1 MSTLANYLDLTKPR
15 ILPMVLLS
23 GLPAIILASDGWPSL
38 TVAAAILVGMSFV
51 AGAANSLNAY
61 IERDLDAL
69 MERTRNRPIPSG
81 RLQPKRALA
90 FGLLV
95 GGLGIAILY
104 FASGLFPALIALSAI
119 LVYVFIYTLWL
130 KPRTPVAVIVGG
142 VSGAI
147 APLLADAAL
156 GGDIGP
162 VGVLLFAIVFI
173 WQPPHFYAIS
183 LYRRDDYK
191 AAGFPMIHDRIGEDA
206 TYRRIIIWILG
217 LIPVTLLPVA
227 FSLLG
232 GIYASAAIGLGALFL
247 FEARRLSRERTEQ
260 AAKRTLRVSLLYLL
274 GIFVSMLVDLAA
286 AALTA

>member
-38 TVAAAILVGMSFV
+38 TVTAAILVGMSFV

-81 RLQPKRALA
+81 RLQPERALA